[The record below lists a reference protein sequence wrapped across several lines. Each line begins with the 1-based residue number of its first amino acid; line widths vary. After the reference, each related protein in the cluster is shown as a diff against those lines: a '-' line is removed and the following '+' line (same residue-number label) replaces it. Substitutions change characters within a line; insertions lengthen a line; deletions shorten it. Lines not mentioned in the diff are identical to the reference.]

1 MVVGWGA
8 EVMGMQEFNFIL
20 GDRPGALLEVAAA
33 LADQK
38 INLEAIA
45 ALTILGEAVVSLV
58 TDNPG
63 KTRKVLRELGVDYEE
78 REALSMSLPHQPGQL
93 ATVLDRL
100 ARDGINVRSC
110 YFSVDKNQL
119 VFTVDDLER
128 AKAIFRL

>member
-1 MVVGWGA
+1 
-8 EVMGMQEFNFIL
+8 MQEFNFIL